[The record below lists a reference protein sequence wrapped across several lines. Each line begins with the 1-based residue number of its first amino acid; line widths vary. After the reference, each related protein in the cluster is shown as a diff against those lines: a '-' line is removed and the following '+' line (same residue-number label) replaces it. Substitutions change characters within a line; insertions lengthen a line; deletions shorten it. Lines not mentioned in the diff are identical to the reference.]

1 MYAPRRFC
9 GRSGTKYWNGNLSI
23 CAIVSFRIAGRNGL
37 GVICSWR
44 KGDVDGRE
52 LELVVRGYVNAA
64 MGGMPVVPVLL
75 PIASDV

>member
-1 MYAPRRFC
+1 MC
-9 GRSGTKYWNGNLSI
+9 H
-23 CAIVSFRIAGRNGL
+23 

-64 MGGMPVVPVLL
+64 MGGTPVVPVLL
-75 PIASDV
+75 PIAFDV

>member
-1 MYAPRRFC
+1 MC
-9 GRSGTKYWNGNLSI
+9 H
-23 CAIVSFRIAGRNGL
+23 

-64 MGGMPVVPVLL
+64 MGGTPVAPVISMGGMPVVSVLL